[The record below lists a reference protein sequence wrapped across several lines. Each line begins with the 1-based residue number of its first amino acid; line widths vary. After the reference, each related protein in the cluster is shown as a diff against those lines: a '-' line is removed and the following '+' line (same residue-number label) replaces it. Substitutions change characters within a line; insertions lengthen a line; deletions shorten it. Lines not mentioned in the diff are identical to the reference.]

1 MRRAPALLALAIAL
15 ATAAHLRA
23 DEIFKWTDRDGKV
36 HFSNRAPQ
44 DATEHEKRE
53 MPSTVEP
60 GEGWESTLE
69 RKQGAEKLVG
79 AADRAINSL
88 QAQIIRQRRERTR
101 IEPELRDTQAAI
113 VRARQANPPAEA
125 DLRVREAAQLRRIGE
140 IDAAIA
146 QAEAQID
153 KLRVMKAAGNASTE
167 EASPG
172 QFQ

>member
-1 MRRAPALLALAIAL
+1 VRRAAALSALTIAL
-15 ATAAHLRA
+15 AAATPVPA
-23 DEIFKWTDRDGKV
+23 DEIYKWTDRNGKV

-101 IEPELRDTQAAI
+101 LEPDLGQTQAAI
-113 VRARQANPPAEA
+113 VRARQTNPPAEA
-125 DLRVREAAQLRRIGE
+125 DLRVREAAQLRRIAE
-140 IDAAIA
+140 IDGTIA
-146 QAEAQID
+146 EAEAQID
-153 KLRVMKAAGNASTE
+153 KLRVMKAAGNASSE
-167 EASPG
+167 QVSPE